1 MSKELMQQFR
11 DRWQAVAAVEDR
23 EQQSASITLRWQQ
36 MNAIF
41 RLASGLKLSIPDLDR
56 QEEVVRARW
65 ARLKGAYE
73 SGK

>member
-11 DRWQAVAAVEDR
+11 DRWQAVAAVEDQ

-41 RLASGLKLSIPDLDR
+41 RLAFGLKLSIPDLDR
-56 QEEVVRARW
+56 QEEVVRTRW
-65 ARLKGAYE
+65 VRLKG
-73 SGK
+73 G